1 MEVKLAEFFIA
12 LSVFFSITIV
22 ASNRL
27 FLGIKSYAM
36 QSLSIAVATALIA
49 SIEGISHLYISAVLM
64 FVIKVCLIPFL
75 LFYITKKLNVR
86 RKIETNVSIF
96 DSVIFCALVV
106 VFSYFLVSKFNISSK
121 VLGFNV
127 IPLSISV
134 VIVGLFIMITRRKAI
149 TQILGFLTLEN
160 GIFMAEIASTHGMP
174 VFVELGI
181 FMDVLIGAII
191 AGIFTYRMSE
201 TFEDIDTGKLS
212 NFKE

>member
-49 SIEGISHLYISAVLM
+49 SIEGIPHLYISAVLM

-75 LFYITKKLNVR
+75 LFYIAKKLTIG
-86 RKIETNVSIF
+86 RKVETNVSIF

-181 FMDVLIGAII
+181 FMDVLIGVII

>member
-12 LSVFFSITIV
+12 LAVFFSITIV

-27 FLGIKSYAM
+27 FLGIKSYAL
-36 QSLSIAVATALIA
+36 QSLSIAAATTLIA
-49 SIEGISHLYISAVLM
+49 SIENISHLFVSALLM
-64 FVIKVCLIPFL
+64 LIVKACIIPLL
-75 LFYITKKLNVR
+75 LFYVTKKLNIQ
-86 RKIETNVSIF
+86 RKIETNVTIF
-96 DSVIFCALVV
+96 DSVIFCALIV
-106 VFSYFLVSKFNISSK
+106 VFSYFLVAKFNLSSR

-134 VIVGLFIMITRRKAI
+134 IIIGLFIMVTRRKAI

-181 FMDVLIGAII
+181 FMDVLIGVII
-191 AGIFTYRMSE
+191 AGIFVYRMSE
-201 TFEDIDTGKLS
+201 TFNDIDTEKLTS
-212 NFKE
+212 FKE